1 MALVWHAAL
10 LLSLIAVTLVTAEMT
25 VDCRSGYV
33 TVVWKESRAHHDTSR
48 FRLGNCE
55 PTTLTP
61 GEAVFSVDFSYCDFM
76 QLVTGNKLI
85 YANNLTYTSPPNSLI
100 PSFTN
105 QVKCQYE
112 RPKDW
117 YPLLYEPAFQT
128 YGVEDLVFH
137 IGLMNADFSGPAE
150 STNFSLGSMIPIMA
164 SVEQKNHQPLMLL
177 LDECEA
183 ATTPDLRPGS
193 KMYPIITNK
202 GCLVDSKM
210 SRSHFQPRWE
220 MSEIRLSLQAFK
232 MALGEEVFIHC
243 SLVAWDPNGLDNTK
257 KACHFVKDH
266 GWELLDY
273 PSYSSL
279 CDCCESSCKSRS
291 KRSPTSEYYGIKQ
304 KGILGP
310 LTITT

>member
-202 GCLVDSKM
+202 GYLFTAALWLGTPMVLTT
-210 SRSHFQPRWE
+210 PRRPATLLKIMVGSCWT
-220 MSEIRLSLQAFK
+220 ILHTAVYVTAVNPAANPGVKGVQLQNT
-232 MALGEEVFIHC
+232 MA
-243 SLVAWDPNGLDNTK
+243 
-257 KACHFVKDH
+257 
-266 GWELLDY
+266 
-273 PSYSSL
+273 
-279 CDCCESSCKSRS
+279 
-291 KRSPTSEYYGIKQ
+291 
-304 KGILGP
+304 
-310 LTITT
+310 